1 MRKHKNL
8 IIGLLI
14 GVLVGYSAYLAIS
27 LLKPYGSPPYRALAE
42 NSDISAYG
50 SAEIVQEA
58 FRIISAEVSPT
69 IVEVSIRA
77 KDAAEEGDD
86 RELPWND
93 FFQNPS
99 EEEKQGPQFRQS
111 EGLGSGV
118 IIESRGDDYY
128 VITNSHVI
136 GNAKEIFVELS
147 DKSVIT
153 AKLIGV
159 DSRKDLALLM
169 FTSAD
174 HELPV
179 IRIGDSDK
187 VYVGDWVLAFGS
199 PYGYESSVSSGIVS
213 ALGRRN
219 GPRGNINDF
228 IQTDASINQGNSGGA
243 LVNIRGELIGVNTF
257 ITTPNRGSIGL
268 GFAIPVN
275 NVKTMVRQL
284 IDTGEVRYGWLG
296 VSLGVYGKEAAES
309 LGYEQ
314 GEGVLVYQVF
324 DQSPADKAGIK
335 PGDLITALDG
345 IPFSDTPQLT
355 YKIGDKTPGDSA
367 FFAIERFGEEFD
379 ISVIIAEREE
389 EESVRELHGSAKPG
403 FVPSPMTPEIRG
415 AMDLPDDIHG
425 VPVAQVYPRTH
436 AQAIDLRAG
445 DIITAVNRIEVD
457 SLEELYRAYSGS
469 RDYRL
474 SVYRDGE
481 VIELPSQPP
490 MNREVKP

>member
-1 MRKHKNL
+1 L
-8 IIGLLI
+8 IIGLLG
-14 GVLVGYSAYLAIS
+14 GVLIGYGAYMAAS
-27 LLKPYGSPPYRALAE
+27 LLGSYGPPPYRVLAE
-42 NSDISAYG
+42 NPEPSPFS
-50 SAEIVQEA
+50 SAEVIQEA
-58 FRIISAEVSPT
+58 FRTISAEVSPA
-69 IVEVSIRA
+69 IVEVSV
-77 KDAAEEGDD
+77 KMDGAAEEDDD

-93 FFQNPS
+93 FFQDPS
-99 EEEKQGPQFRQS
+99 EEGEGPQFRQS
-111 EGLGSGV
+111 EGLGSGI

-136 GNAKEIFVELS
+136 GNAEEIFVELS

-153 AKLIGV
+153 VELVGV
-159 DSRKDLALLM
+159 DKRKDLALLM
-169 FTSAD
+169 FTSSE
-174 HELPV
+174 HKLPV

-187 VYVGDWVLAFGS
+187 VNVGDWVLAFGS

-275 NVKTMVRQL
+275 NVKTMFRQL
-284 IDTGEVRYGWLG
+284 IDTGEVKYGWLG

-314 GEGVLVYQVF
+314 GSGVLVYQVF

-355 YKIGDKTPGDSA
+355 YKIGDKPPGDSA
-367 FFAIERFGEEFD
+367 LFAINRFGEEFD
-379 ISVIIAEREE
+379 ISVTIAERKE
-389 EESVRELHGSAKPG
+389 EESVRELHGGVKPG
-403 FVPSPMTPEIRG
+403 FIPSPITPEIRQ
-415 AMDLPDDIHG
+415 AMELPDDVHG
-425 VPVAQVYPRTH
+425 VAVAEVYPRTH
-436 AQAIDLRAG
+436 AQAIDLRDG
-445 DIITAVNRIEVD
+445 DVITAVNDIDID
-457 SLEELYRAYSGS
+457 SLEEFYKAYSGI

-474 SVYRDGE
+474 SVYRNGE
-481 VIELPSQPP
+481 VIELLSLPP
-490 MNREVKP
+490 MDTGAGS

>member
-1 MRKHKNL
+1 MQKNRNL
-8 IIGLLI
+8 IIGLLG
-14 GVLVGYSAYLAIS
+14 GVLIGYGIYLATS
-27 LLKPYGSPPYRALAE
+27 LLKPYGPPPYRVLAE
-42 NSDISAYG
+42 NPESSSYS

-58 FRIISAEVSPT
+58 FRVISAEVSPT
-69 IVEVSIRA
+69 IVEVSV
-77 KDAAEEGDD
+77 KMEGVTEEDGD

-93 FFQNPS
+93 FFQDPS
-99 EEEKQGPQFRQS
+99 EEKEGPQFRQS

-118 IIESRGDDYY
+118 IVESHGDDYY

-136 GNAKEIFVELS
+136 GDAEEIFVELS
-147 DKSVIT
+147 NKSVIRSE
-153 AKLIGV
+153 LIGV
-159 DSRKDLALLM
+159 DKRKDLALLM
-169 FTSAD
+169 FTSQE
-174 HELPV
+174 HKLPV

-213 ALGRRN
+213 ALGRKN

-275 NVKTMVRQL
+275 NVKTMFRQL
-284 IDTGEVRYGWLG
+284 IDTGEVKYGWLG
-296 VSLGVYGKEAAES
+296 VSLGAYSDETAKS

-345 IPFSDTPQLT
+345 IPFFDTSRLT
-355 YKIGDKTPGDSA
+355 YRIGDKPPGHSA
-367 FFAIERFGEEFD
+367 LFAINRFDEEFD
-379 ISVIIAEREE
+379 ISVTIAERGE
-389 EESVRELHGSAKPG
+389 EESVRELHGSLKPG
-403 FVPSPMTPEIRG
+403 FIPSPITPEIRR
-415 AMDLPDDIHG
+415 AMELPGDIHG
-425 VPVAQVYPRTH
+425 VAVVEVYPRTH

-445 DIITAVNRIEVD
+445 DIVAAANDIEID
-457 SLEELYRAYSGS
+457 SLKEFYKAYSGT
-469 RDYRL
+469 REYRL
-474 SVYRDGE
+474 RVYRNGE
-481 VIELPSQPP
+481 VIELPSWPP
-490 MNREVKP
+490 IDEGGGA

>member
-1 MRKHKNL
+1 MRKNRNL
-8 IIGLLI
+8 IIGLLV
-14 GVLVGYSAYLAIS
+14 GVLIGYSAYLTIS
-27 LLKPYGSPPYRALAE
+27 LLRPYGPPPYRALAE
-42 NSDISAYG
+42 NPEISPYG

-69 IVEVSIRA
+69 IVEVSVRA
-77 KDAAEEGDD
+77 EDVTEENGD
-86 RELPWND
+86 REQPWNY
-93 FFQNPS
+93 FFQDPS
-99 EEEKQGPQFRQS
+99 EEEPGPQFRQS

-118 IIESRGDDYY
+118 IIESRGDNYY

-153 AKLIGV
+153 AKLVGV
-159 DSRKDLALLM
+159 DRRKDLALLV
-169 FTSAD
+169 FTSNER
-174 HELPV
+174 ELPV
-179 IRIGDSDK
+179 IRIGDSDR

-275 NVKTMVRQL
+275 NVKTMFRQL
-284 IDTGEVRYGWLG
+284 IDTGEVKYGWLG
-296 VSLGVYGKEAAES
+296 VSLGAYGREAAES

-314 GEGVLVYQVF
+314 DGGVLVYQVF

-345 IPFSDTPQLT
+345 IPFSDTSRLT
-355 YKIGDKTPGDSA
+355 YRIGDKTPGDSA
-367 FFAIERFGEEFD
+367 LFAIERFGEKFD
-379 ISVIIAEREE
+379 ISVIIAERGE
-389 EESVRELHGSAKPG
+389 EESVRKLHGSVKPG
-403 FVPSPMTPEIRG
+403 FVPAPMTPDIRQ

-425 VPVAQVYPRTH
+425 VPVAEVYPRTH
-436 AQAIDLRAG
+436 AQAIGLRAG
-445 DIITAVNRIEVD
+445 DVITAVNGVEID
-457 SLEELYRAYSGS
+457 SLEELYKAHSGS

-474 SVYRDGE
+474 SVYRNGE
-481 VIELPSQPP
+481 VIELPSRSPISTELDP
-490 MNREVKP
+490 